1 MSEVINR
8 DNNIQK
14 RYQPLSVKN
23 PQVRTPLQSKFTKN
37 CLNEINVNSN
47 YFSTQKFPIL
57 KKKKLSKSPRG
68 EKEKEENMKE
78 EWEYNSEKSCSG
90 GKCVSM
96 HSPKRKIELE
106 EESVKKIPYR
116 DDSDIVDIALPRE
129 LEDFAYAGTGEFNM
143 MKDFKSYFMGEIDN
157 SLDI

>member
-1 MSEVINR
+1 MSEVISR

-23 PQVRTPLQSKFTKN
+23 SQVRTPLQSKFTKN
-37 CLNEINVNSN
+37 CLNEINVSSN

-57 KKKKLSKSPRG
+57 KKKKISKSPTG
-68 EKEKEENMKE
+68 KKEENTKE
-78 EWEYNSEKSCSG
+78 EWEYNNEKSCSD

-96 HSPKRKIELE
+96 HSPKKKVELE
-106 EESVKKIPYR
+106 EESVEKITYR
-116 DDSDIVDIALPRE
+116 DDNDIVDISLPRE
-129 LEDFAYAGTGEFNM
+129 LDDFAYAGTGEFNM